1 MSGLYYTCVGLDSVV
16 LTSERV
22 YTHRDL
28 SLNIYIHMIR
38 VLTMHLPKTVIVLR

>member
-28 SLNIYIHMIR
+28 SLNIYIY
-38 VLTMHLPKTVIVLR
+38 TYDKGFDYAFA